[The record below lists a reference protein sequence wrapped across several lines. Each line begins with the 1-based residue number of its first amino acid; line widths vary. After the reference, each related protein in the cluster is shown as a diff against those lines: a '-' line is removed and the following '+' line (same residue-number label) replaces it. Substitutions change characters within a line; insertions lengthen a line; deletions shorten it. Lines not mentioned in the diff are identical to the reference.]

1 MSSDAQLPAAGAAP
15 APLRPLTAPAGP
27 VAAGTEVFRHT
38 VRVYWEDT
46 DAGGVVFYANYL
58 KFFERART
66 EWLRA
71 MGWDQWQLRERED
84 MVFVIADTQ
93 VRYLRPARLDDRLAL
108 SVRVVDV
115 GRSRLTIAQQ
125 AWRLPDE
132 QAGPGAAGSEPPGP
146 LLAEGLI
153 RIACVEASS
162 FRARRFPDHLLSQL
176 PLNPP
181 PEAPAVPA

>member
-1 MSSDAQLPAAGAAP
+1 MSTDPT
-15 APLRPLTAPAGP
+15 LRSVPAPAGP
-27 VAAGTEVFRHT
+27 VASGTEVFRH
-38 VRVYWEDT
+38 VLRVYWEDT

-71 MGWDQWQLRERED
+71 MGWQQWNLRERED

-108 SVRVVDV
+108 SVRVLDA

-132 QAGPGAAGSEPPGP
+132 TAEAGLPGSDAPGL
-146 LLAEGLI
+146 LLAEGVI

-162 FRARRFPDHLLSQL
+162 FRARRFPEQLLSRL
-176 PLNPP
+176 PP
-181 PEAPAVPA
+181 PAVPG